1 MELKQDSKG
10 LKFKIENLRRYNLQK
25 KPYIPLQS
33 LFQLISQE
41 AIQKELR
48 KANINAGFWW
58 EITEEV
64 LKRGWRIFAVLVLV
78 EQVRLVKPFREMAF
92 LQDDRLPLEPWNL
105 KDLKDY
111 DSTWA
116 LHFYNKQ
123 WEVLAPYFSRGTIS
137 RSIDS
142 KIALPFVEDKRIGGG
157 GFGEVYEVSID
168 QKHQHLRDVFSQQVS
183 TPSSS
188 QRDRVGDGTN
198 SCHRL

>member
-41 AIQKELR
+41 AIQKELK

-64 LKRGWRIFAVLVLV
+64 LKRGWRVFAVLVLI
-78 EQVRLVKPFREMAF
+78 EQVWLVKPFREMAF

-105 KDLKDY
+105 RGLKDY
-111 DSTWA
+111 SITWA
-116 LHFYNKQ
+116 LHFYDRQ
-123 WEVLAPYFSRGTIS
+123 WEVLAPCFSRGTVS

-142 KIALPFVEDKRIGGG
+142 NIALPFVEDKRIGGG
-157 GFGEVYEVSID
+157 SFGDVYEVSID
-168 QKHQHLRDVFSQQVS
+168 QEHQHLRDVFSQQVS
-183 TPSSS
+183 TSSPS
-188 QRDRVGDGTN
+188 QETEWEMGN
-198 SCHRL
+198 